1 MPENRDPALPWLL
14 FDIGGVLIT
23 RPDDIGALARA
34 LDPAGVAGEDAERRV
49 REAFDAHRQ
58 PYDRGGSAREF
69 WDAVAADV
77 DATTPSE
84 DGLRELVAIEQRRW
98 ASPDDEVLAALDR
111 AIAAGYRLA
120 VLSNAP
126 HDLAD
131 VLEDPDGWGAR
142 FDHVMTS
149 ARLGMAK
156 PDADV
161 WPVAAERLGSPAERI
176 LFVDDKPGNVESARG
191 AGFRAHVWE
200 GLRTLDRILAGEL
213 D

>member
-23 RPDDIGALARA
+23 RPDDIGALTRA
-34 LDPAGVAGEDAERRV
+34 LDPEGVTGEDAEARV

-58 PYDRGGSAREF
+58 AYDRGGSAREF
-69 WDAVAADV
+69 WAAVAEDVGADV
-77 DATTPSE
+77 PDD
-84 DGLRELVAIEQRRW
+84 DGLAELVAIERRRW

-111 AIAAGYRLA
+111 AIATGYRLA

-126 HDLAD
+126 HELAD

-161 WPVAAERLGSPAERI
+161 WPVAVERLGSPAGRI
-176 LFVDDKPGNVESARG
+176 LFVDDKPANVDAARE
-191 AGFRAHVWE
+191 AGIHAHVWE
-200 GLRTLDRILAGEL
+200 GLGTLDRILDGTL
-213 D
+213 S

>member
-1 MPENRDPALPWLL
+1 MPETRDPALPWLL

-23 RPDDIGALARA
+23 RPDDIGALTRA
-34 LDPAGVAGEDAERRV
+34 LDPAGVTGEDAEARV
-49 REAFDAHRQ
+49 REAFDAHRDD
-58 PYDRGGSAREF
+58 YDLGGSAREF

-77 DATTPSE
+77 DAEIPSE

-98 ASPDDEVLAALDR
+98 GSPDDEVLAALDR

-126 HDLAD
+126 HELAD
-131 VLEDPDGWGAR
+131 VLEDRSGWGAR
-142 FDHVMTS
+142 FEHVMTS

-161 WPVAAERLGSPAERI
+161 WPVAVARLGVPAERI
-176 LFVDDKPGNVESARG
+176 LFVDDKPANVEAARR
-191 AGFRAHVWE
+191 AGLHAHVWE
-200 GLRTLDRILAGEL
+200 DLGTLDRILDGTL
-213 D
+213 S

>member
-1 MPENRDPALPWLL
+1 VPENRDPALPWLL

-23 RPDDIGALARA
+23 RPDDIGALSRA
-34 LDPAGVAGEDAERRV
+34 LDPAGVTGEDAEARV
-49 REAFDAHRQ
+49 REAFDAHRE

-69 WDAVAADV
+69 WDAVAEDVGADV
-77 DATTPSE
+77 PTDE
-84 DGLRELVAIEQRRW
+84 GLAELVAIERRRW
-98 ASPDDEVLAALDR
+98 DSPDDEVLAALDR

-126 HDLAD
+126 HELAD
-131 VLEDPDGWGAR
+131 VLEDRDGWGAR

-149 ARLGMAK
+149 ARLGTAK

-161 WPVAAERLGSPAERI
+161 WPLACERLGSPAERI
-176 LFVDDKPGNVESARG
+176 LFVDDKPDNVDAARA
-191 AGFRAHVWE
+191 AGIHAHVWE
-200 GLRTLDRILAGEL
+200 GLTTLDRILDGTL